1 MRQKCCDFFVKKATK
16 QPKASGLGIF
26 KLQKICNHRQSRLI
40 VSPFSDFINY
50 FYLVLF
56 FNYFLALVL

>member
-1 MRQKCCDFFVKKATK
+1 VKKATK